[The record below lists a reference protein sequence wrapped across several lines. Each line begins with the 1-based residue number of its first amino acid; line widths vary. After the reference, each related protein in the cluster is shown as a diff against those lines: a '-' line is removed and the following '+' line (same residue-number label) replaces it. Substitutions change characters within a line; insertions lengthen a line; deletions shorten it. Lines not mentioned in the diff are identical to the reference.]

1 MERKGEEVPLLIAQ
15 EGPLN
20 GKRWALRG
28 MLIIGREASCD
39 VVIADRQV
47 SRRHARLTPTP
58 TGILLEDLGSKN
70 GTNRNGQPLIE
81 PAILQD
87 GDSVQIAFAQQFT
100 YLSSD
105 ATLPLEGEGIDLS
118 PLKTGRLRLDKRSH
132 RVWILDQEV
141 LPPLSMSQFK
151 MLELLYEN
159 QGKVVSRQMLIEFI
173 WGAEEAIHVS
183 EQALDA
189 MVRRLRDRL
198 TVLDPTQDYILT
210 VRGHGLRLD
219 NPTEES

>member
-1 MERKGEEVPLLIAQ
+1 MERKGEDVPLIIAQ

-28 MLIIGREASCD
+28 MLIIGRESTCD

-47 SRRHARLTPTP
+47 SRRHARLTLTP
-58 TGILLEDLGSKN
+58 AGIMLEDLGSKN
-70 GTNRNGQPLIE
+70 GTNRNGQPLDE
-81 PAILQD
+81 PVILQD
-87 GDSVQIAFAQQFT
+87 GDSIQIAFAQQFT

-118 PLKTGRLRLDKRSH
+118 PIRSGRLRLDKRSH
-132 RVWILDQEV
+132 RVWILEKEI

-159 QGKVVSRQMLIEFI
+159 QGKVVPRQKLIEFI
-173 WGAEEAIHVS
+173 WGAEEAVHVS

-198 TVLDPTQDYILT
+198 TTLDPSQEYIAT

-219 NPTEES
+219 NPEE